1 MKQKELMNKQ
11 NDVLDLKYE
20 PSEKDVFNEV
30 IEVIRESFIATFI
43 KEDDTSLLMRFVSG
57 QQFRLTIEE
66 VFVDE

>member
-11 NDVLDLKYE
+11 NEVLDLQYE

-30 IEVIRESFIATFI
+30 IEVMRENFIATFI
-43 KEDDTSLLMRFVSG
+43 KEEDTSLLIRFVSG

-66 VFVDE
+66 VFVNV

>member
-43 KEDDTSLLMRFVSG
+43 KENDTSLLMRFVSG

>member
-1 MKQKELMNKQ
+1 MKQKELTNKQ